1 MKKMILKGTAEM
13 EAEMTRFR
21 KGPASVRLHTPMFW
35 DTADAAGFSLKGE
48 GERYFKAPVE
58 AAFFLFF
65 TDKKALRVCKS
76 TNRYFSIF
84 IPNEKH
90 TVLF

>member
-1 MKKMILKGTAEM
+1 MILKGTAEM

-58 AAFFLFF
+58 AAFFYFLQ
-65 TDKKALRVCKS
+65 TKKPSGFANLQID
-76 TNRYFSIF
+76 TFPFSF
-84 IPNEKH
+84 RACQ
-90 TVLF
+90 